1 MSFLILNSLRSLL
14 LSLRDEIRICKL
26 LVEQN
31 NLQHRR
37 TLYWK
42 SFLQVLALARKVEQS
57 LSGLVEDNANDRT
70 TDAMIIH
77 KTTLDF
83 GSALQETADVCHK
96 SLKRSIALCA
106 ARIATPHRGAGF
118 ASLASVI
125 LAITAK
131 FIDLEYKI
139 RSQCLGTQ
147 EKQVVSVTAGV
158 DFIIDGISKEQEAGK
173 QTRYSSSSLLESN
186 ERQRP
191 SAFW

>member
-1 MSFLILNSLRSLL
+1 MSSLILNSLRSLL
-14 LSLRDEIRICKL
+14 LPLREEIRICKL

-42 SFLQVLALARKVEQS
+42 SFLQVLAAARKVEQS
-57 LSGLVEDNANDRT
+57 LSGLVEDSANDRT
-70 TDAMIIH
+70 TDAMLIH
-77 KTTLDF
+77 NTTLDF
-83 GSALQETADVCHK
+83 DSALQETAEVCHK

-125 LAITAK
+125 LASTAK

-147 EKQVVSVTAGV
+147 EKQSVTVTAGV
-158 DFIIDGISKEQEAGK
+158 DFIIDGNLKSKKLVNRRDIQV
-173 QTRYSSSSLLESN
+173 
-186 ERQRP
+186 P
-191 SAFW
+191 PC